1 MNLTLFFLL
10 ALSLFSVTVF
20 GINYL
25 TNIINPKNSSETTEK
40 ETSETTE
47 KETSETTKK
56 YKYNFINYEGEE
68 MEIEY
73 STKNLIDSNLTI
85 DGRRLDDFVLESST
99 ANETVF
105 LVVDGG
111 VLNLRNVNI
120 TKLGDSNVE
129 YEKTNETDRPM
140 KQIFTEI

>member
-47 KETSETTKK
+47 KKKSENTKK
-56 YKYNFINYEGEE
+56 I
-68 MEIEY
+68 
-73 STKNLIDSNLTI
+73 
-85 DGRRLDDFVLESST
+85 
-99 ANETVF
+99 
-105 LVVDGG
+105 
-111 VLNLRNVNI
+111 
-120 TKLGDSNVE
+120 
-129 YEKTNETDRPM
+129 
-140 KQIFTEI
+140 QI